1 MAALLACILACCL
14 AFPAAAWNEFGIEN
28 EPEPE
33 VDGDVIREPFFEFLM
48 FVVEADS
55 FGSWTG
61 VDLASYLA
69 ESGRPSKF
77 PLDQL
82 VSIDRMPPSPAILAD
97 FEYSDVRAEWRLVLT
112 GDLDRPMP
120 YSILGYHPG
129 SLRIGGDLAL
139 VELGPQNISLRLDD
153 GDGGYRR
160 KTIHEYRVFV
170 LTQGYLLLDADGWL
184 DALLGAGLDDAW
196 IVGFVTAREEG
207 QRVGLGVSVG
217 RDGRRIYGEFDFAH
231 DRILPNGRQEA
242 AAMSRVSRA
251 WLNPASGSL
260 PTPWVIDNP

>member
-1 MAALLACILACCL
+1 MAALLACILVCCL
-14 AFPAAAWNEFGIEN
+14 AWPAAGWNEFGIE
-28 EPEPE
+28 EESEPE

-48 FVVEADS
+48 TVVEADS

-61 VDLASYLA
+61 EDLARYLA

-77 PLDQL
+77 PLEQL
-82 VSIDRMPPSPAILAD
+82 VSVDRVSPSPETLAD
-97 FEYSDVRAEWRLVLT
+97 FAYSDVKAEWRLVLT

-129 SLRIGGDLAL
+129 SLRIGGDLTL
-139 VELGPQNISLRLDD
+139 VELEPQTVSLRLGD

-160 KTIHEYRVFV
+160 KTIHDYRVFA

-196 IVGFVTAREEG
+196 LVGFVTAREEG
-207 QRVGLGVSVG
+207 RRVGLGVSVG
-217 RDGRRIYGEFDFAH
+217 KKGRRIYGEFDFAR

-251 WLNPASGSL
+251 WLNPESGRL
-260 PTPWVIDNP
+260 PEPWVIDNP